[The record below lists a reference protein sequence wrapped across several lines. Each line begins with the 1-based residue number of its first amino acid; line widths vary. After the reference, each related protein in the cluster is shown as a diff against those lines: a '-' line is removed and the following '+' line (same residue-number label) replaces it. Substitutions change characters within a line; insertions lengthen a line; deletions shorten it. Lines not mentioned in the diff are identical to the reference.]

1 MYVFI
6 YNNMLCL
13 TYVNV
18 TRQNG
23 TRLLILNKKLKYE
36 VKNEPQ
42 GDRTITVVA
51 MPSNTNPSGDIFGG
65 WILSQMDI
73 AGGVQANRIAN
84 GKTATV
90 GVESVRF
97 MRPVKVGD
105 LVSCYTRVKKIGNTS
120 VSIDITA
127 WTTDHF
133 HPGDAIKVTE
143 GLFTYVAID
152 KNGLPI
158 TIRVDN

>member
-1 MYVFI
+1 LKK
-6 YNNMLCL
+6 N
-13 TYVNV
+13 
-18 TRQNG
+18 
-23 TRLLILNKKLKYE
+23 ILAE
-36 VKNEPQ
+36 VGDKPE

-51 MPSNTNPSGDIFGG
+51 MPSDTNPSGDIFGG

-73 AGGVQANRIAN
+73 AGGVQANRVAN

-90 GVESVRF
+90 GVEYVRF
-97 MRPVKVGD
+97 MKPVKVGD
-105 LVSCYTRVKKIGNTS
+105 LVSCYTQVKKIGNTS
-120 VSIDITA
+120 VSIDISA
-127 WTTDHF
+127 WTTNHY

-158 TIRVDN
+158 SIRVDN